1 LNVKQALNYFYEIVF
16 YCSIWLFVVGALEF
30 SIISILKYHMVSN
43 YVEIFQNKF
52 SKQKSQLC
60 NQLKLLEKLE
70 TLKNY
75 EREKELKKQSS
86 QQSRNEKAKKESDR
100 STDSG
105 KNFEYAILLFKYE
118 RRSNLSI
125 SKPRY

>member
-1 LNVKQALNYFYEIVF
+1 
-16 YCSIWLFVVGALEF
+16 
-30 SIISILKYHMVSN
+30 MVSN

-105 KNFEYAILLFKYE
+105 KNLEYAILLFKYE
-118 RRSNLSI
+118 RRSDLSI

>member
-1 LNVKQALNYFYEIVF
+1 
-16 YCSIWLFVVGALEF
+16 
-30 SIISILKYHMVSN
+30 MVSN